1 MVIDIHLHPLYH
13 QYNASDIVANM
24 DRNAIDMTCLLSWEA
39 PDTDYDPMTKYA
51 LTPFG
56 GGPLPFEYC
65 VRYREAFPTRFLL
78 GFCPDPRRPDAI
90 MKLKSAAGLYDI
102 SLCGELKLRM
112 MYDNPDA
119 IRMYRHC
126 GEEKLPVL
134 VHLDYE
140 LPSGNAYPW
149 PNYWY
154 GGGLDA
160 LERAIALC
168 PETIF
173 IGHAPGFWAHISGDD
188 KHKTESYPKGPVL
201 PGGRVAEL
209 LEKYPNLYC
218 DISANSG
225 HNALNRDR
233 DYARKFLITYQ
244 DRICFGRDLYEN
256 IHKELLERL
265 DLPNGALNKIYSGN
279 ALKILRNGMK
289 INP

>member
-13 QYNASDIVANM
+13 QYNAGGVISNM
-24 DRNAIDMTCLLSWEA
+24 DKNGIDVTCLLSWEA

-51 LTPFG
+51 FSPFD
-56 GGPLPFEYC
+56 GGPAPFEYC
-65 VRYREAFPTRFLL
+65 VKYQEAFPARFLL
-78 GFCPDPRRPDAI
+78 GFCPDPRKPDAI
-90 MKLKSAAGLYDI
+90 MKLKSAVGLYDI

-119 IRMYRHC
+119 IRMYRYC
-126 GEEKLPVL
+126 GEERLPVL

-140 LPSGNAYPW
+140 LPNSNAYPW

-160 LERAIALC
+160 FERAIAQC

-173 IGHAPGFWAHISGDD
+173 IGHAPGFWAHISGDG

-201 PGGRVAEL
+201 PGGRVSEM

-218 DISANSG
+218 DVSANSG
-225 HNALNRDR
+225 HNALNRDH

-244 DRICFGRDLYEN
+244 DRICYGRDLYEG
-256 IHKELLERL
+256 IHKELLEKL
-265 DLPNGALNKIYSGN
+265 DLPDGALRKIYSGN
-279 ALKILRNGMK
+279 AKKILRNGNK
-289 INP
+289 ISL